1 MKKLFFKTA
10 LGLAVAL
17 ASSQLLASGLAIN
30 EQSISGMGTGFAGR
44 SSSADDASTVYGN
57 PAGMARLKQEQVS
70 AGAALLVAKTDI
82 SHTRSTFG
90 GKEDGDMVPLT
101 AVPMGYYVKP
111 IDEHWAFGVGFYV
124 PFGLITDYGSG
135 FAGRYFANKS
145 KIQVMTFQPTVSYA
159 FNDKVSIGFGPTIN
173 RIDGEL
179 TSQVPNA
186 FTPGTNDGK
195 VKISGDDTAIGFNA
209 GILVQATDSTR
220 VGLTYHSKVSYNL
233 KGTTKVTGGTFS
245 LLGLSG
251 QSYDA
256 KLGLDTPESVDF
268 SVTHQLNDDWTLYA
282 GSTWTRWS
290 RLKDI
295 TVQNS
300 DVSPRLG
307 GSLSTIT
314 EEQNW
319 HDTWAHAIGA
329 AYQLNPQWVLRTGL
343 SVDQSPTNNTNR
355 SPRIPTG
362 DRTAISFGAG
372 WTPVSNMTIDL
383 AYSYL
388 WEDSTKVNDSSASKG
403 AYSSTY
409 KNSASGFGTSI
420 TYRF

>member
-1 MKKLFFKTA
+1 M
-10 LGLAVAL
+10 
-17 ASSQLLASGLAIN
+17 
-30 EQSISGMGTGFAGR
+30 
-44 SSSADDASTVYGN
+44 
-57 PAGMARLKQEQVS
+57 
-70 AGAALLVAKTDI
+70 
-82 SHTRSTFG
+82 
-90 GKEDGDMVPLT
+90 
-101 AVPMGYYVKP
+101 
-111 IDEHWAFGVGFYV
+111 
-124 PFGLITDYGSG
+124 
-135 FAGRYFANKS
+135 
-145 KIQVMTFQPTVSYA
+145 
-159 FNDKVSIGFGPTIN
+159 
-173 RIDGEL
+173 
-179 TSQVPNA
+179 
-186 FTPGTNDGK
+186 
-195 VKISGDDTAIGFNA
+195 
-209 GILVQATDSTR
+209 
-220 VGLTYHSKVSYNL
+220 
-233 KGTTKVTGGTFS
+233 
-245 LLGLSG
+245 
-251 QSYDA
+251 
-256 KLGLDTPESVDF
+256 
-268 SVTHQLNDDWTLYA
+268 
-282 GSTWTRWS
+282 
-290 RLKDI
+290 
-295 TVQNS
+295 QNS

-319 HDTWAHAIGA
+319 HDTRAHAIGA

>member
-1 MKKLFFKTA
+1 MKKVMLKTT
-10 LGLAVAL
+10 LSLAVTL
-17 ASSQLLASGLAIN
+17 ASSQLFASGFAIN

-57 PAGMARLKQEQVS
+57 PAGMSRLKQEQVS
-70 AGAALLVAKTDI
+70 VGAATIVAKTDI
-82 SHTRSTFG
+82 SDTRSTFG
-90 GKEDGDMVPLT
+90 GKEDGDMVPVT
-101 AVPMGYYVKP
+101 TVPMGYYVKP
-111 IDEHWAFGVGFYV
+111 IDEHWAFGLGFYV
-124 PFGLITDYGSG
+124 PYGLITDYGSD

-145 KIQVMTFQPTVSYA
+145 KVSVMTFQPTVSYA

-179 TSQVPNA
+179 TSQ
-186 FTPGTNDGK
+186 TLTTSSLGRNDGK
-195 VKISGDDTAIGFNA
+195 VKINGDDTAIGFNA
-209 GILVQATDSTR
+209 GILIQATDRTR
-220 VGLTYHSKVSYNL
+220 VGMTYHSKVAYHL
-233 KGTTKVTGGTFS
+233 DGDTKVSGGTFA
-245 LLGLSG
+245 LAGLSG

-256 KLGLDTPESVDF
+256 KLDLTTPESVDF
-268 SVTHQLNDDWTLYA
+268 SVTHQLNDDWTLYV

-295 TVQNS
+295 TVENS
-300 DVSPRLG
+300 GVSPRLG
-307 GSLSTIT
+307 GTLNTIT

-329 AYQLNPQWVLRTGL
+329 SYQLNKQWVLRTGL

-372 WTPVSNMTIDL
+372 WTPVDNVTVDL

-388 WEDSTKVNDSSASKG
+388 WEEEVRVNDVNASKG
-403 AYSSTY
+403 AYSSKY
-409 KNSASGFGTSI
+409 KNSASGFGTSV

>member
-1 MKKLFFKTA
+1 MKKVMLKTT
-10 LGLAVAL
+10 LSLAVAM
-17 ASSQLLASGLAIN
+17 ASSQLFASGFALN
-30 EQSISGMGTGFAGR
+30 EQSVSGMGTGFAGR
-44 SSSADDASTVYGN
+44 SSSADDASTVFGN
-57 PAGMARLKQEQVS
+57 PAGMARLEGQQITGGV
-70 AGAALLVAKTDI
+70 AAIDASTDI
-82 SHTRSTFG
+82 SNVSGRSRG
-90 GKEDGDMVPLT
+90 SNQGDMVPFT
-101 AVPMGYYVKP
+101 AVPFGFYTNKLN
-111 IDEHWAFGVGFYV
+111 DQWAVGFGVYA
-124 PFGLITDYGSG
+124 PFGLVTDYESG
-135 FAGRYFANKS
+135 FQGAPFGSKS
-145 KIQVMTFQPTVSYA
+145 EVKVITFQPTVSYA
-159 FNDKVSIGFGPTIN
+159 FNDRVSVGFGPTFN
-173 RIDGEL
+173 RIAGTLESDL
-179 TSQVPNA
+179 TLNPA
-186 FTPGTNDGK
+186 APTTNI
-195 VKISGDDTAIGFNA
+195 KIKGDDTALGFNI
-209 GILVQATDSTR
+209 GVLVQATDTTR

-233 KGTTKVTGGTFS
+233 KGDTKVTGGTFS

-256 KLGLDTPESVDF
+256 KLDLDTPESVDF

-295 TVQNS
+295 TAQNS

-319 HDTWAHAIGA
+319 HDTWAHAIGV

-343 SVDQSPTNNTNR
+343 SVDESPTNNSNR